1 MSDDDARSRML
12 HATLATPTAWKD
24 EQLRY
29 LLSTYRDA
37 LDESF
42 DAGCETMG
50 AVNDIVTPYD
60 LPYQAKDALK
70 SYVPNL
76 LDEETYGAN
85 ELSDDH
91 PIRFVNRAAT
101 FDRDS
106 ERTHEICWSVPQ
118 PGRGT
123 NFWIPLRTNPDQRD
137 LWLDL
142 LDDESDVSAGEL
154 RLQNVG
160 GVWTL
165 DVTANIPHEEQPL
178 PDEPT
183 PVGFDIG
190 ESMLVTGCAHQY
202 DVPTNPLLI
211 DGSEPKRLRKEMFTV
226 LKRMQGR
233 DVAQW
238 RLDERFEYYQN
249 CLTDII
255 EQASH
260 DAVEY
265 ALQFEN
271 PVTVLEDLAYI
282 RESLDY
288 GKFMNRR
295 LHGWA
300 FARLQSRIADK
311 AADAGVPVR
320 VVHPQY
326 TSKTCHACQHVG
338 YRSEQ
343 AEFRCSNVECWV
355 SEYQADINAAVNI
368 ADRLDPWGES
378 LPVKAVGDDSPWDE
392 SPCDGAVRQS
402 HERATNDVAS
412 QMPAKA
418 GGDDNVMSSR
428 SSGAAGTEQMTV
440 RRDVSKPSLDE

>member
-1 MSDDDARSRML
+1 MSDDDMRSRVL
-12 HATLATPTAWKD
+12 QATLATPTAWKEEHLQD
-24 EQLRY
+24 
-29 LLSTYRDA
+29 LLLTYRDA
-37 LDESF
+37 LFESF
-42 DAGCETMG
+42 DADCETMSV
-50 AVNDIVTPYD
+50 VNDIVTPYD

-70 SYVPNL
+70 SYVPKL

-85 ELSDDH
+85 ELAEDH

-101 FDRDS
+101 FDRDES
-106 ERTHEICWSVPQ
+106 RTHEICWSVPQ

-123 NFWIPLRTNPDQRD
+123 NFWIPLRINPDQKET
-137 LWLDL
+137 WLNL
-142 LDDESDVSAGEL
+142 LDDESDTTAGEL

-165 DVTANIPHEEQPL
+165 DVTANIPTEEQPL

-190 ESMLVTGCAHQY
+190 KSMLVTGCARQH
-202 DVPTNPLLI
+202 DAPTRPLLI
-211 DGSEPKRLRKEMFTV
+211 DGSDAKRLRKEMFTV
-226 LKRMQGR
+226 LKRLQERGA
-233 DVAQW
+233 AQW

-249 CLTDII
+249 YLTDII

-265 ALQFEN
+265 AIGFES
-271 PVTVLEDLAYI
+271 PVVVLEDLAYI

-288 GKFMNRR
+288 DRFINRR

-300 FARLQSRIADK
+300 FARLQSHIADK

-326 TSKTCHACQHVG
+326 TSKMCHACQHVG

-343 AEFRCSNVECWV
+343 AEFKCTNEECWV
-355 SEYQADINAAVNI
+355 SAYQADINAAVNI

-378 LPVKAVGDDSPWDE
+378 LPVKPVGDDSPRDG
-392 SPCDGAVRQS
+392 SPSDGAVRQS

-412 QMPAKA
+412 QTPAKA
-418 GGDDNVMSSR
+418 GGDDNAMSSR
-428 SSGAAGTEQMTV
+428 SSGTTGAEQMTV
-440 RRDVSKPSLDE
+440 HRDVSKPSLDG